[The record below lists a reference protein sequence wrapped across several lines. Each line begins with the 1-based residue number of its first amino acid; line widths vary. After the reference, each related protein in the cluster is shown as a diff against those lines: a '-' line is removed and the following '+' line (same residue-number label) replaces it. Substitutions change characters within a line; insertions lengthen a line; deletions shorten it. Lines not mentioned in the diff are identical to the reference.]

1 MFGSAKHL
9 ILASAV
15 VLAGLPASA
24 AEGTPTVAPAPASTA
39 VVKCP
44 GVTSIPFTADEQQ
57 ALPLRIVGS
66 LACGDTVVILAD
78 REGYTAR
85 IRTKGGQEGYV
96 ARMYLITES
105 DEPAAPAIKPLP
117 SVAAA
122 VNGVA
127 RWEAG
132 APGCT
137 EFISRGR
144 HVESITANGITVQV
158 SLQDS
163 GWKYRANVAISNQGE
178 TAVEVVPGIVTLD
191 ELIPNLKALLATS
204 PEKVAHAPTHQV
216 LWTSADAVPSPS
228 AAVHPAGAVLN
239 QQADRNSAT
248 PDYLN
253 PHVAQASEKHVAFAR
268 SESVDLQA
276 IALKPGALP
285 SGQKAAGVMWFERDA
300 SAHELSLRVPVGDV
314 VFDFP
319 FTLEQ
324 KK

>member
-1 MFGSAKHL
+1 MFGSPKLL
-9 ILASAV
+9 ILASALL
-15 VLAGLPASA
+15 LAGLPSRA
-24 AEGTPTVAPAPASTA
+24 AEETPAIAPASVPTA

-57 ALPLRIVGS
+57 ALPLRIIGT
-66 LACGDTVVILAD
+66 LTCGDTVVILAD
-78 REGYTAR
+78 LEGYTAR

-96 ARMYLITES
+96 ARMYLMTES
-105 DEPAAPAIKPLP
+105 DEPMAPATKQQP
-117 SVAAA
+117 SVATP

-127 RWEAG
+127 RWQAG
-132 APGCT
+132 APGCA

-163 GWKYRANVAISNQGE
+163 GWKYRANVAISNQGDGS
-178 TAVEVVPGIVTLD
+178 VEVLPGIVTLD
-191 ELIPNLKALLATS
+191 ELIPNLRALLATS
-204 PEKVAHAPTHQV
+204 PEKVAHNPTHQV
-216 LWTSADAVPSPS
+216 LWTSADALPSPS
-228 AAVHPAGAVLN
+228 AVAHPSTVVLN
-239 QQADRNSAT
+239 QQADGNAST

-253 PHVAQASEKHVAFAR
+253 PHVALASEKHVAFAR

-276 IALKPGALP
+276 IALKSVSLP
-285 SGQKAAGVMWFERDA
+285 SGQKTAGVMWFERDA
-300 SAHELSLRVPVGDV
+300 NARELSLRVPVGDM

-319 FTLEQ
+319 FSIEQ